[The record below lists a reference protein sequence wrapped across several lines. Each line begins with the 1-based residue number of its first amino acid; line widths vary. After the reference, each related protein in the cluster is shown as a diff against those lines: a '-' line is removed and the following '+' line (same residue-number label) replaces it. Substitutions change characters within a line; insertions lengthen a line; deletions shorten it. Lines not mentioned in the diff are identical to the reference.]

1 MQVTVENGEGLARQM
16 IVELS
21 PDDIE
26 REIDKRLQD
35 FASSARLPGFRPG
48 KVPMRILRQRFG
60 DGVSNEVF
68 GEMVKDSLSEA
79 IAKQELR
86 LASPPDIEP
95 DIDRR
100 ARRYAYKAKFEVLP
114 EITTVSLAGKLI
126 KRPVVDLADSDI
138 DQIVNRLRSQH
149 KTWSPV
155 ERPAEPNDRLTI
167 SYAGALDGE
176 ALPNGSAENIQI
188 DLGSGKMIPGFEDQL
203 IGSVAGQE
211 LDFDVTFPDP
221 HPVENLAGKQVRFHV
236 VVHDVAM
243 PVLPEVDAEFARQ
256 FDIEDGDLDKFRAAV
271 RINAQYEVA
280 KQVKASVKR
289 QIFDAVW
296 EANPIDVPAV
306 LVAEQIKM
314 AKQRL
319 QGADSSLI
327 LQFPDELLEDQAKRS
342 VAIQLIVAEIIKSH
356 DMVPDEDRVRALAAT
371 LAEGYDNPAAVIAH
385 YYADSQ
391 KLETIKSMVLE
402 DMVVEHLLVDAEV
415 QEEPMTFDALK
426 MEQEGA

>member
-1 MQVTVENGEGLARQM
+1 
-16 IVELS
+16 
-21 PDDIE
+21 
-26 REIDKRLQD
+26 
-35 FASSARLPGFRPG
+35 
-48 KVPMRILRQRFG
+48 
-60 DGVSNEVF
+60 
-68 GEMVKDSLSEA
+68 MVKDSLSEA

-256 FDIEDGDLDKFRAAV
+256 FDIEG
-271 RINAQYEVA
+271 
-280 KQVKASVKR
+280 
-289 QIFDAVW
+289 W
-296 EANPIDVPAV
+296 
-306 LVAEQIKM
+306 
-314 AKQRL
+314 
-319 QGADSSLI
+319 
-327 LQFPDELLEDQAKRS
+327 
-342 VAIQLIVAEIIKSH
+342 
-356 DMVPDEDRVRALAAT
+356 
-371 LAEGYDNPAAVIAH
+371 
-385 YYADSQ
+385 
-391 KLETIKSMVLE
+391 
-402 DMVVEHLLVDAEV
+402 
-415 QEEPMTFDALK
+415 
-426 MEQEGA
+426 